1 MSRITYK
8 AEAEVRAVASKL
20 RELKIPCDVIHLDT
34 GWFEVDW
41 QCDYKFAESRFPTPE
56 RMIQDLRK
64 EGFRICLWQLPYFTT
79 KNRLFQEALNLGLF
93 VKNQGGQ
100 VPAEDG
106 VLDFS
111 NPETVEW
118 YQDKLRGLLEMGVAA
133 IKVDFGEDAPLE
145 GLYASGRTAGTNTT
159 STRCVTTAGIGPHG
173 EHHGE
178 RIIWARSAWAGS
190 QRYPLH
196 WGGDA
201 ENTDSA
207 MAATLR
213 AGMSLGLCG
222 FSFWSHDAGGFVKKA
237 PRDLYGRWF
246 AFSALTSH
254 TRCHGAPPREP
265 WEYDEQFVDQF
276 RRTIGL
282 KYRLLPYIYTQ
293 SVICS
298 ERGHP
303 LLRPLFFEFPK
314 DKTSWSVDDQYLLG
328 SDLLVAPLFSES
340 EERDVYLPPG
350 EWIDYQSGKAYEG
363 NGWHRIAAGDVPI
376 VLLVRG
382 GTVLPHIALAQS
394 TDDLDWQSIELRV
407 FGELPQ
413 PCTCRVVLPSC
424 QDLSVQV
431 KREESGQLSVVG
443 DAAAGGIDWRV
454 IRAQPTTQP

>member
-1 MSRITYK
+1 MRPDCG
-8 AEAEVRAVASKL
+8 
-20 RELKIPCDVIHLDT
+20 ELKIPCDVIHLDT

-41 QCDYKFAESRFPTPE
+41 QCDYRFAESRFPTPE

-79 KNRLFQEALNLGLF
+79 KNRLFQEALDLGLF

-106 VLDFS
+106 VLDFC
-111 NPETVEW
+111 NPKTVEW

-145 GLYASGRTAGTNTT
+145 GLFASGRTGWYEHNLYPLRYNRLVSDLTE
-159 STRCVTTAGIGPHG
+159 SVT
-173 EHHGE
+173 GE

-222 FSFWSHDAGGFVKKA
+222 FSFWSHDAGGFVEKA
-237 PRDLYGRWF
+237 PRDLYGRWL

-293 SVICS
+293 SVVCS
-298 ERGHP
+298 ELGHP
-303 LLRPLFFEFPK
+303 LLRPLFFEFPE
-314 DKTSWSVDDQYLLG
+314 DKSSWTVDDQYLLG

-340 EERDVYLPPG
+340 KERDVYLPPG
-350 EWIDYQSGKAYEG
+350 EWIDYQSGETYEG
-363 NGWHRIAAGDVPI
+363 SGWHRITAGDVPI

-382 GTVLPHIALAQS
+382 GGRVAAHRACAINGRPRLAVPGTPRVRQAPA
-394 TDDLDWQSIELRV
+394 TLHVPGCAPRRPRPLR
-407 FGELPQ
+407 
-413 PCTCRVVLPSC
+413 SC
-424 QDLSVQV
+424 
-431 KREESGQLSVVG
+431 G
-443 DAAAGGIDWRV
+443 A
-454 IRAQPTTQP
+454 